1 MKKIFAAF
9 FVLILLLPAFIDF
22 VEARDCQAEYRGC
35 MAAAEVAYFFCMQSG
50 EEMTCY
56 MAKMIDVQTCAD
68 ELAGCG
74 RCFHRTC

>member
-1 MKKIFAAF
+1 MKKIFAAV

-22 VEARDCQAEYRGC
+22 VEARDCQAEHRGC
-35 MAAAEVAYFFCMQSG
+35 MAVAEVRYFLCLQSG
-50 EEMTCY
+50 EEMGCY
-56 MAKMIDVQTCAD
+56 MAKMTDILRCDQ